1 MRTACRWRRRC
12 SSSAAKRPSPTTPT
26 PMTASVYGCC
36 GRRRPARCRRSSSTS
51 STASSGLAVS
61 GDGFKNNGRIV
72 IVGASLTGLRAAE
85 ALREEGFR
93 GQLTIIGDEPDEP
106 YDRPPLSKQVLKGWV
121 AADHTKL
128 PRLRQ
133 VDAEWRLG
141 VAATALDRANRL
153 VRLADGGEVRGDRLL
168 IATGV
173 RSRRWPNPEEAAL
186 EGVYTLRTN
195 TDAARLQAALAAR
208 PRRVLIIG
216 SGFIG
221 SEAASVCRE
230 LGLQVTVTERG
241 PAPLSGALGG
251 VIGAIAAEM
260 QRAAGVDLRTG
271 VSVLALEGD
280 AAGHVRRARLSDGS
294 TLDVDVVV
302 TSLGSIRNVE
312 WLDGCGLAAGFWGV
326 GCDAGCRAFDINAVV
341 TTNVFVAGD
350 IARAPHVLYDYQFL
364 VMEHWDNAVLGARV
378 AAHNMVCDEVDRWA
392 HLLIPQFWSGQFGVN
407 IKSVGVPSFGDEIVF
422 TQGSVKQRRF
432 AAAYGRRGRIVGAVT
447 FNHGKWIEHY
457 RQEIARSGPFPPQP
471 PGFDFPENMRVM
483 PADFPARG
491 VPTEAPDVV
500 LTGHAPSERRAEFRP
515 RQR

>member
-1 MRTACRWRRRC
+1 MN
-12 SSSAAKRPSPTTPT
+12 
-26 PMTASVYGCC
+26 GN
-36 GRRRPARCRRSSSTS
+36 
-51 STASSGLAVS
+51 
-61 GDGFKNNGRIV
+61 GFKDKGRII
-72 IVGASLTGLRAAE
+72 IVGASLAGLRGAE

-93 GQLTIIGDEPDEP
+93 GRLTIIGDEPGEP

-128 PRLRQ
+128 PRLRE

-141 VAATALDRANRL
+141 VAATALDRANQL
-153 VRLADGGEVRGDRLL
+153 VRLADGSEVVGDYVL

-173 RSRRWPNPEEAAL
+173 RSRKWPNAQEAAL
-186 EGVYTLRTN
+186 AGVHTLRTSA
-195 TDAARLQAALAAR
+195 DAARLQAALAAR

-221 SEAASVCRE
+221 SEVASVCRE

-280 AAGHVRRARLSDGS
+280 ARGRVRRAQLSDGS
-294 TLDVDVVV
+294 TLDVDVVL

-312 WLDGCGLAAGFWGV
+312 WLEGAGLAAGLRGV
-326 GCDAGCRAFDINAVV
+326 GCDAGCRAFDINGVV
-341 TTNVFVAGD
+341 TSRVFVAGD
-350 IARAPHVLYDYQFL
+350 VARAPHVLYDYQFL
-364 VMEHWDNAVLGARV
+364 AMEHWDNAVLGARV
-378 AAHNMVCDEVDRWA
+378 AAHNMLCGEVNRWA

-447 FNHGKWIEHY
+447 FDHGKWIEYY
-457 RQEIARSGPFPPQP
+457 RDQIARSGPFPPHP
-471 PGFDFPENMRVM
+471 PGFDFPEDMRVM

-491 VPTEAPDVV
+491 VPTEGPDVV
-500 LTGHAPSERRAEFRP
+500 LTGHHPSERRAEFRP